1 MYASIYSYA
10 WDVKDEGVEHF
21 LDTIAGRG
29 GAGGVTLATS
39 YHTGRFLLPHNPNRK
54 LYFVEDGVVYF
65 HPERARYEGIQIKPH
80 VATVAQEWD
89 PLGTVGERAKER
101 GMKVVSWTVCLHN
114 TRLGMQHPQCTQV
127 NAFGDHDFSIPCPAN
142 ETVRAYVRALVS
154 DIGANYPVD
163 AIELESLCYH
173 GFDHG
178 YHHEFSFA
186 ATTARSK
193 FLLGLCFCPS
203 CMARAEASGIDV
215 ERLRSYVRASLEE
228 FFEDPPAVDP
238 QPVVT
243 RDDFDA
249 LAGGEMGR
257 FLDMR
262 EEVVTSLMKEVV
274 ETCKSESSAE
284 VTLLDIGIALKGFF
298 TGRPTGDL
306 GVRASWQFAA
316 NPEKLVAVSD
326 GITVAGYVNS
336 LDRFGQEIEA
346 YRELLPA
353 DKSLAVT
360 MRPTMPD
367 TDSSGNLAEKI
378 ALCRQLGVQRVGF
391 YNYGFFPL
399 NRLDWIKEALA
410 G

>member
-1 MYASIYSYA
+1 MYASIYCYA
-10 WDVKDEGVEHF
+10 WDVKDEGVKSF
-21 LDTIAGRG
+21 LDTITQRG
-29 GAGGVTLATS
+29 AAGGVSLATS
-39 YHTGRFLLPHNPNRK
+39 YHMGRFLLPHNPKRK
-54 LYFVEDGVVYF
+54 LYYVEDGMVYF
-65 HPERARYEGIQIKPH
+65 HPERSRYEGIQIKPH
-80 VATVAQEWD
+80 IASVAQEWD
-89 PLGTVGERAKER
+89 PLGTVCEQAKER
-101 GMKVVSWTVCLHN
+101 DMKVVSWTVCLHN

-127 NAFGDHDFSIPCPAN
+127 NAFGDHDFSNLCPAN
-142 ETVRAYVRALVS
+142 EEARAYVRALVS

-193 FLLGLCFCPS
+193 FLLGLCFCPA
-203 CMARAEASGIDV
+203 CMARAEASGIDAQ
-215 ERLRSYVRASLEE
+215 RLRSCVQTYLEE
-228 FFEDPPAVDP
+228 FFQDPPAVDP

-243 RDDFDA
+243 RADFDD
-249 LAGGEMGR
+249 LVDGEMGR

-262 EEVVTSLMKEVV
+262 EEVVTSFMTEVV

-298 TGRPTGDL
+298 TGKPTGDL
-306 GVRASWQFAA
+306 GIKASWQFAT
-316 NPEKLVAVSD
+316 NPEKMIAASD
-326 GITVAGYVNS
+326 GITVTGYVNP
-336 LDRFGQEIEA
+336 LDRFEQEIEA
-346 YRELLPA
+346 YKEILPD

-367 TDSSGNLAEKI
+367 TDSPGNLVEKI
-378 ALCRQLGVQRVGF
+378 ALCRQWGVQRVGF

-399 NRLDWIKEALA
+399 NRLDWIKDALA
-410 G
+410 S